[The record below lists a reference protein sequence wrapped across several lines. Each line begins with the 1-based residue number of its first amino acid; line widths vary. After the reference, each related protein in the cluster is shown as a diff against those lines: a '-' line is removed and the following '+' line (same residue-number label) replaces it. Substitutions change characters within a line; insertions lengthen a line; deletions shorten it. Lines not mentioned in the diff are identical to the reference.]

1 MAQHSILRYST
12 PMTNTVDPSFSD
24 LLAALY
30 GGLLEPQPWEGFL
43 QALAHWLEAS
53 HATLILTAP
62 GLSAPGTILTPGADP
77 KISEDYLASF
87 FATDPFQGLPEG
99 QVTSFK
105 EFVRD
110 SRDPQIAAYRDF
122 LTEAGGD
129 QVLGI
134 DLRFASG
141 FEARCRVTRDAA
153 RADFGPT
160 ERHRF
165 QSIVPHLRHA
175 AALFER
181 LQLAGAEHG
190 VYRSAVEQLGM
201 GTIILDQHGRIV
213 RANAVAEHLLS
224 AGDGLNRAD
233 DALHLKEPAAQA
245 LLQELLAHPLQAS
258 AGARF
263 KIARRQ
269 GGDLAVVA
277 RALTLPA
284 MMRGGA
290 ALALFLRTPGEAQQ
304 LDPDAIRDLF
314 QLTRMEARLAVA
326 LADGR
331 SLVTAADA
339 LGIAHNTARAHLRAI
354 FAKTGVRRQSQL
366 VHLLRSGLG

>member
-1 MAQHSILRYST
+1 MLPGIEV
-12 PMTNTVDPSFSD
+12 MTQTVDPQFSD

-30 GGLLEPQPWEGFL
+30 GGLLDAHPWEGFL
-43 QALAHWLEAS
+43 RHLADWLDAS

-62 GLSAPGTILTPGADP
+62 GLSAPGAILTPGADP
-77 KISEDYLASF
+77 KISEDYLAGF

-99 QVTSFK
+99 IVTSFA

-110 SRDPQIAAYRDF
+110 STDPHIAAYRDF
-122 LTEAGGD
+122 LADAGGD
-129 QVLGI
+129 QVLGV

-153 RADFGPT
+153 RTDFGGQ
-160 ERHRF
+160 ERARF
-165 QSIVPHLRHA
+165 QALVPHLRHA

-181 LQLAGAEHG
+181 LQMAGAEHG
-190 VYRSAVEQLGM
+190 VYRSAVEQMGM
-201 GTIILDQHGRIV
+201 ATLLLDQHGRVV
-213 RANAVAEHLLS
+213 RANAVAEQLL
-224 AGDGLNRAD
+224 AAADGLRRDGDTLRLTAPEGQAVV
-233 DALHLKEPAAQA
+233 DALLAQP
-245 LLQELLAHPLQAS
+245 HQAQTPS
-258 AGARF
+258 RF
-263 KIARRQ
+263 KIERAH
-269 GGDLAVVA
+269 GGDLAGVA
-277 RALTLPA
+277 RPLTVPA

-290 ALALFLRTPGEAQQ
+290 ALALFLRVPGAAQQ
-304 LDPDAIRDLF
+304 LEPDAIRDLF

-331 SLVTAADA
+331 ALTDAADS

-366 VHLLRSGLG
+366 VHLLRSGLA

>member
-1 MAQHSILRYST
+1 MT
-12 PMTNTVDPSFSD
+12 PRIDPDFSD

-30 GGLLEPQPWEGFL
+30 GGLLETQPWERFL
-43 QALAHWLEAS
+43 QHLADWLEAS

-62 GLSAPGTILTPGADP
+62 GLSAPGAILTPGANP
-77 KISEDYLASF
+77 RISEDYLASF

-99 QVTSFK
+99 IVTSFA

-110 SRDPQIAAYRDF
+110 STDPHIVAYRDF
-122 LTEAGGD
+122 LADAGGD
-129 QVLGI
+129 QVLGV

-153 RADFGPT
+153 RADFDADD
-160 ERHRF
+160 RARF
-165 QSIVPHLRHA
+165 QGLVPHLRHA
-175 AALFER
+175 AAVFER

-190 VYRSAVEQLGM
+190 VYRSAVEQMGM
-201 GTIILDQHGRIV
+201 ATILLDQHGRVV
-213 RANAVAEHLLS
+213 RANAVAEQLLT
-224 AGDGLNRAD
+224 AADGLDQKDGKLRLTAPED
-233 DALHLKEPAAQA
+233 QA
-245 LLQELLAHPLQAS
+245 LVDGLLAQPHQAQT
-258 AGARF
+258 ARRF
-263 KIARRQ
+263 KIGRKH

-277 RALTLPA
+277 RPLTLPA

-290 ALALFLRTPGEAQQ
+290 ALALFLRVPGAAQQ
-304 LDPDAIRDLF
+304 LDPEAIRDLF

-331 SLVTAADA
+331 ALTDAADS

>member
-1 MAQHSILRYST
+1 MASHGNLRYAM
-12 PMTNTVDPSFSD
+12 PMTETVDPFFSD

-43 QALAHWLEAS
+43 QALADWLEAS

-99 QVTSFK
+99 VVTSFA
-105 EFVRD
+105 EFVSD
-110 SRDPQIAAYRDF
+110 SRDPNIAAYRDF
-122 LTEAGGD
+122 LSEAGGD

-141 FEARCRVTRDAA
+141 FEARCRVTREAA
-153 RADFGPT
+153 RADFGAM
-160 ERHRF
+160 ERNRF

-201 GTIILDQHGRIV
+201 GTILLDQHGRIV
-213 RANAVAEHLLS
+213 RANAVAEQLLS
-224 AGDGLNRAD
+224 AGDGLSRIG
-233 DALHLKEPAAQA
+233 DALRLAETTVQT
-245 LLQELLAHPLQAS
+245 LLETLLADPHQAS

-263 KIARRQ
+263 KIERQ
-269 GGDLAVVA
+269 RGGDLAVVA

-290 ALALFLRTPGEAQQ
+290 ALALFLRVPGEAQQ

-331 SLVTAADA
+331 SLVAAADT